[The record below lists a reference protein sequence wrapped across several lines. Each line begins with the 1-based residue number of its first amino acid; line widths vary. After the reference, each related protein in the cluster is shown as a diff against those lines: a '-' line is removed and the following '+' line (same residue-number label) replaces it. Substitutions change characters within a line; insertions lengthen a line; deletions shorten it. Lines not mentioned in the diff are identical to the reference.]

1 MNKNNLQVCSCLAF
15 IFCLRIFGLMMIL
28 PVAALYVSSYSNFN
42 YASLGL
48 VVGAYGFAQA
58 LLQLPLG
65 FLSDRVGRRPVII
78 AGLCLLALGS
88 LVAYMAT
95 DVYGLIL
102 GRTIQGA
109 GAIGSTI
116 LACVADNSNDEKRT
130 LVMAVIGGFIG
141 FSFFLSVLIG
151 PAFASAFGFSNIFLL
166 TFAAACIGAVV
177 AFFVLPSEDRSK
189 DVLTKKN
196 VFKVVNDINLI
207 RVYFGI
213 WALHTLYTALFI
225 QLPLVLVN
233 KVKIDISQHW
243 GFYTSALLLSLIIA
257 IPAIITVDKKNKY
270 RDYSMLA
277 ILGFLGAFGM
287 IIYGPISYSNLVLAV
302 ALFFA
307 GFSFFESI
315 LPSLASKFAP
325 TKCRGSVMGLFSS
338 CQFFG
343 IFSGGLLSGL
353 AQYFYPEYG
362 VAILF
367 IIIICCWGLLFIN
380 LRAPNLIEESY
391 LLDINDDD
399 ALIML
404 IDKIKSIY
412 GVVAVFF
419 AEDES
424 RLYVKINA
432 NSSSRVKIK
441 QEISFCIN
449 A

>member
-1 MNKNNLQVCSCLAF
+1 MNKNELQVCGYLTF

-28 PVAALYVSSYSNFN
+28 PVAALYVSSYNNFN

-48 VVGAYGFAQA
+48 VVGSYGFAQA

-65 FLSDRVGRRPVII
+65 FLSDRVGRRPVIV

-88 LVAYMAT
+88 LIAYMAT

-116 LACVADNSNDEKRT
+116 LACVADNSSHEKRT
-130 LVMAVIGGFIG
+130 LVMAILGGFIG
-141 FSFFLSVLIG
+141 LSFFLSILIG
-151 PAFASAFGFSNIFLL
+151 PAFTSVFGFSNIFLL
-166 TFAAACIGAVV
+166 TFVLACIGAVV
-177 AFFVLPSEDRSK
+177 AFFVLPSEEKSSNTIVK
-189 DVLTKKN
+189 EGL
-196 VFKVVNDINLI
+196 FKIVNDVNLI

-225 QLPLVLVN
+225 QLPLVLVD
-233 KVKIDISQHW
+233 KIKININQHW
-243 GFYTSALLLSLIIA
+243 SFYAIALLLSLSIA

-270 RDYSMLA
+270 RDYSILA
-277 ILGFLGAFGM
+277 LLGFLGAFSMMFFGATV
-287 IIYGPISYSNLVLAV
+287 YSNLVLAV

-325 TKCRGSVMGLFSS
+325 TGCRGSVMGLFSS

-343 IFSGGLLSGL
+343 VFSGGLLSGL
-353 AQYFYPEYG
+353 AQYFYPEHG
-362 VAILF
+362 AAMLFF
-367 IIIICCWGLLFIN
+367 IITSCWALLFLN
-380 LRAPNLIEESY
+380 LRAPNLIERSY
-391 LLDINDDD
+391 LLAINDDE
-399 ALIML
+399 LLLRL
-404 IDKIKSIY
+404 IDKIKNIY
-412 GVVAVFF
+412 GVAAVFF
-419 AEDES
+419 AKDE
-424 RLYVKINA
+424 RKLYVKITA
-432 NSSSRVKIK
+432 SDDAEIKIE

-449 A
+449 G